1 MFENTP
7 EMSDVVL
14 CSSQSVSLDEEQ
26 NSIHKHNQSIDH
38 DKLNI
43 QKKIIDED
51 QVKER
56 LTSNNIKKNNDN
68 ESLLLSWG
76 DIDNSVTF
84 SDDETQENDDKS
96 CNSKEGHVYEEFP
109 TTPLRLGC
117 IEEESDP
124 VTTMIGKVEIIDEID
139 SRRPW
144 RKAPVE
150 TTEESEHTSETGSV
164 ISDTFQLDS
173 KNSLEKNDFMKE
185 INSALVLKRKV
196 NPEGD
201 DIKSSSDV
209 SELNVALDALAQS
222 ETTLAGTRRSTLD
235 SLPVY
240 DNLKRGYKKNIA
252 AENLWNS
259 QVQRKI
265 KNSLPG
271 SADSSPAS
279 LVRADSRP
287 TSPIFHLQSV
297 EEELSPTYTNIN
309 SLDKSNIHPS
319 ETANHNE
326 RKTTPANS
334 YYGDLSSKSNEI
346 DQSKANND
354 KVIVTPVNGLGL
366 STEID
371 TLSQNLDLR
380 TDQESHSVDTST
392 RSSSLRFIDVE
403 SASLI
408 PTEDEISIEHNNCEN
423 SPPMDRKEERRRL
436 SMYMVPIKSDK
447 SIKQEETFISKIR
460 ESTKSLFSQKHTY
473 TKKSGSPTTK
483 SEQFEDTIE
492 NKNFLFNLCQKKKFL
507 IGLVVV
513 VVVTGIIVI
522 LILQLSSKEGN
533 SGIKSC
539 KECTSESLNNDIS
552 DSMVPT
558 PDDTWT
564 MFPSQNFTMWP
575 TPDDKS

>member
-76 DIDNSVTF
+76 DIDNSETF

-96 CNSKEGHVYEEFP
+96 CNSKEGHVYEDFP
-109 TTPLRLGC
+109 TIPLRLGC
-117 IEEESDP
+117 IEEESGP
-124 VTTMIGKVEIIDEID
+124 IKTMIDKVEMVDEID

-150 TTEESEHTSETGSV
+150 TTEESEQTTSETGSV

-173 KNSLEKNDFMKE
+173 KNRHDEQSSLEKNDFMKQ
-185 INSALVLKRKV
+185 INSGLILKRKV
-196 NPEGD
+196 NSEGD

-222 ETTLAGTRRSTLD
+222 EATLAGTRSSTID

-240 DNLKRGYKKNIA
+240 DNLKRGYKKKIA
-252 AENLWNS
+252 SENLWNS

-279 LVRADSRP
+279 LVKADLRS

-297 EEELSPTYTNIN
+297 EEELSPTYKKMN
-309 SLDKSNIHPS
+309 SQDKSNIHPS

-326 RKTTPANS
+326 RKTTLANS
-334 YYGDLSSKSNEI
+334 YYGDLSSKNNEI
-346 DQSKANND
+346 DQSKPNND
-354 KVIVTPVNGLGL
+354 KVIVTPINGLGL
-366 STEID
+366 STESD
-371 TLSQNLDLR
+371 SLSQNLDLR
-380 TDQESHSVDTST
+380 TDQGSHSVNTST
-392 RSSSLRFIDVE
+392 RSSSIRFMDVE
-403 SASLI
+403 SATLI
-408 PTEDEISIEHNNCEN
+408 PKEDEISIEHIDDAN

-436 SMYMVPIKSDK
+436 SVFMVSIKSVRE
-447 SIKQEETFISKIR
+447 IKQKETFKGKIQ
-460 ESTKSLFSQKHTY
+460 EATKSLF
-473 TKKSGSPTTK
+473 
-483 SEQFEDTIE
+483 F
-492 NKNFLFNLCQKKKFL
+492 
-507 IGLVVV
+507 
-513 VVVTGIIVI
+513 
-522 LILQLSSKEGN
+522 SKGY
-533 SGIKSC
+533 KY
-539 KECTSESLNNDIS
+539 
-552 DSMVPT
+552 
-558 PDDTWT
+558 
-564 MFPSQNFTMWP
+564 
-575 TPDDKS
+575 